1 MSTKEQILAE
11 MDGLSQGELEELY
24 VLVKQFLQ
32 IQRQTPAEDTAKNS
46 IHMNA
51 WDVLEELT
59 GTITAPEDWA
69 VEHDHYL
76 YGTPKRQD

>member
-11 MDGLSQGELEELY
+11 MDGLSQEELEELY

-32 IQRQTPAEDTAKNS
+32 TQRQTQEEATKNS
-46 IHMNA
+46 IQMNA
-51 WDVLEELT
+51 WDVLEEMT
-59 GTITAPEDWA
+59 GTIPAPEDWA
-69 VEHDHYL
+69 VEHDRYL